1 MSMNEAADSQAES
14 LEERRGFLRGLLAT
28 GSGVAVLAA
37 TQGAA
42 IAAVKEEAES
52 APQDTAGSK
61 GYHVTQQVLDYYK
74 TAAL

>member
-1 MSMNEAADSQAES
+1 MNEAADSQADS

-37 TQGAA
+37 AQGTA
-42 IAAVKEEAES
+42 IAAVEDEPKAAAEG
-52 APQDTAGSK
+52 ADGSK

>member
-1 MSMNEAADSQAES
+1 MNEAADSQAES
-14 LEERRGFLRGLLAT
+14 LEERRGFLRGLLVT
-28 GSGVAVLAA
+28 GSGVAALAA

-42 IAAVKEEAES
+42 VAAVEEEPQV
-52 APQDTAGSK
+52 APEGSGGSK